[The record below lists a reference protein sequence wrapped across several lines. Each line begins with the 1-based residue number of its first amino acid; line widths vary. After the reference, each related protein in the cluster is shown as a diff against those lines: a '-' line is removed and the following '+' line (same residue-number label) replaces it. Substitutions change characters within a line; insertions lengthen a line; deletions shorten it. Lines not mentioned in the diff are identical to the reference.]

1 MTRTTRITRWSLLLA
16 LALGASACGRGD
28 AAAESED
35 FLCGTYC
42 NKLKIKTVG
51 PLSVNTTWV
60 PKEGFL
66 RSVLAAPYKLDV
78 QPATVDTPIDGE
90 GATSRE
96 TVVALLDGR
105 LEVTDAILQGYLRVT
120 GAADDVSRM
129 FVAIE
134 ILLDVSARAPA
145 LQALAE
151 TLRVAAPAVP
161 ATAVSPWEAQSREDE
176 MLARLGLLAE
186 DGGV

>member
-1 MTRTTRITRWSLLLA
+1 MRAMTLGEYVTALIARLGEADPEA
-16 LALGASACGRGD
+16 LARMQRVVGRRRARIALD
-28 AAAESED
+28 DEAIDVA
-35 FLCGTYC
+35 F
-42 NKLKIKTVG
+42 
-51 PLSVNTTWV
+51 V
-60 PKEGFL
+60 PHG
-66 RSVLAAPYKLDV
+66 LDV
-78 QPATVDTPIDGE
+78 QPATVDAPIDGE

-120 GAADDVSRM
+120 GTADDVSRM

-151 TLRVAAPAVP
+151 TLRGAAPAVP

-186 DGGV
+186 DGGG